1 MVSQYPVYVRLALI
15 WLGLAV
21 VPSGLLLTGQQV
33 FPWLDLSSWFAGL
46 LYALTSTGT
55 APYAILT
62 VVVFWAFSFKF
73 MNKLYW
79 QKMVLATLFGLSISF
94 TLNHGLKSHFEEP
107 RPNFTW
113 LSQQAN
119 SPIDL
124 STFYQQEDKQRSADV
139 EMALQQYRSESD
151 PQQLNTNPPL
161 NVSNSLQHHW
171 VHEVGFAFPSGHTIF
186 AITLTLIASY
196 YLLLSGATTL
206 NVIVFLWGLSMG
218 TSRMLLGMHWPQDVL
233 ASTCL
238 AVIISVLSVVVIEK
252 GWGRFKLSSYAK

>member
-1 MVSQYPVYVRLALI
+1 
-15 WLGLAV
+15 
-21 VPSGLLLTGQQV
+21 
-33 FPWLDLSSWFAGL
+33 
-46 LYALTSTGT
+46 
-55 APYAILT
+55 
-62 VVVFWAFSFKF
+62 
-73 MNKLYW
+73 
-79 QKMVLATLFGLSISF
+79 MVLATLFGLSVSF
-94 TLNHGLKSHFEEP
+94 TLNHGLKSYFEEP

-124 STFYQQEDKQRSADV
+124 STFYQQEDKQRSANV
-139 EMALQQYRSESD
+139 EIALQQYRSESD

-218 TSRMLLGMHWPQDVL
+218 TSRMLLGMHWPQDVF

-252 GWGRFKLSSYAK
+252 IWGRFKQNSYAK